1 MGSTHMCGKES
12 KTVLFYSDTH
22 CRCIYSTPYMCD
34 APLEVSTMP
43 SSGEPQGTPQQPSTS
58 IFIALTVVVVLV
70 LLLAAAVVAV
80 IIVMAVK
87 LRQRK
92 SSEC

>member
-1 MGSTHMCGKES
+1 MAST
-12 KTVLFYSDTH
+12 DT
-22 CRCIYSTPYMCD
+22 
-34 APLEVSTMP
+34 
-43 SSGEPQGTPQQPSTS
+43 QGINQRPITS
-58 IFIALTVVVVLV
+58 VFIALTVVVALV

-92 SSEC
+92 SSGKGCSRVAVWATSHRTSYIHT